1 MLSKEIGKE
10 LNTCLFHCRKAGE
23 EGIIELHCHTKMS
36 EGKGLI
42 APDELVR
49 YACDKGYK
57 AIAITDCGNV
67 QAFPEAYRTWLK
79 LWNEYEDGCRQ
90 KGEEADKRDFLKV
103 IYGLEGNLLAEDGN
117 VYPILLYAKNDEGIK
132 NLYRIVTASN
142 TKYFDKIPLIPRF
155 YLDEHRD
162 GLLIGAVC
170 DAGEVFTAINQPA
183 WDCNMYSY
191 DDVRRIASYY
201 DFLEIVPF
209 DSDEPDRGFKLERY
223 MCYSAVNIGLRNL
236 VVASD
241 AYYLC
246 ETDKA
251 CWDILTDNG
260 KGYSNRPRSL
270 MSYDEKCKRSFNR
283 WHLGMPEELREL
295 PDRLFDN
302 RALIADQIE
311 YVNPL
316 REGRFI
322 PEYPN
327 ADEELTSICEE
338 KVKGIFGDNP
348 DLEVR
353 KRLEGELNAIK
364 QNGYSGIYM
373 MWRQLVR
380 KSLDEGYPTG
390 IRGAVGSSFV
400 AFLCGITE
408 INPLSKENG
417 GYQIPAEV
425 FMGLKLDREPDIDIN
440 FGTNVRDVIQEYV
453 GELPGVGERCHGGT
467 ITTMA
472 KKNAERNIEQYFEEN
487 GLPIPEEK
495 EMAVLIK
502 KITGVKRGNGVH
514 PGGII
519 VCPQGEELVSFTPL
533 THPYPGKSITTE
545 FDYHSID
552 DNLLKLD
559 ILGHIQYDMLHA
571 LQEKTGV
578 KTEDIPLDDEEVLS
592 LLCDVDSEEIK
603 DFPEFG
609 SEYTRDIIKV
619 ARPKS
624 FDDLVKISALAHGT
638 DVWYGNQKELIESG
652 QISLSDC
659 IASRDDIMLYLMNM
673 TAPKD
678 DAYRI
683 MESVRKGK
691 GLTEKQKQ
699 MMKETSVPEWY
710 IRVCEKIRYL
720 FPKSHAVS
728 YTMMAVRLAYYM
740 VYYPDEYNE
749 ALSEVS

>member
-1 MLSKEIGKE
+1 MLSNEIGGE
-10 LNTCLFHCRKAGE
+10 LIRYQAKAD
-23 EGIIELHCHTKMS
+23 GIIELHCHTKMS

-49 YACDKGYK
+49 YAYEKGYR

-67 QAFPEAYRTWLK
+67 QAFPEVYRTWLK
-79 LWNEYEDGCRQ
+79 MWNEYVEGCRQ
-90 KGEEADKRDFLKV
+90 TGEEADKKNFLKV
-103 IYGLEGNLLAEDGN
+103 IYGLEGNMVTKEGRIFP
-117 VYPILLYAKNDEGIK
+117 VLLYAKNETGIR
-132 NLYRIVTASN
+132 NLYKIVTASN

-170 DAGEVFTAINQPA
+170 DGGEVFTAINQSA
-183 WDCNMYSY
+183 WDCKMYSY
-191 DDVRRIASYY
+191 DDVRKIASYY
-201 DFLEIVPF
+201 DFLEMVPF
-209 DSDEPDRGFKLERY
+209 DRDEPDRGFEFERY
-223 MCYSAVNIGLRNL
+223 MCYCAVNIGLRTM
-236 VVASD
+236 VAASD
-241 AYYLC
+241 AYYLS

-251 CWDILTDNG
+251 CWNILTNNK
-260 KGYSNRPRSL
+260 KGYSKRPGYL
-270 MSYDEKCKRSFNR
+270 MSYDEKCKKSFNR

-302 RALIADQIE
+302 RALIADQVE

-322 PEYPN
+322 PEYPD

-338 KVKGIFGDNP
+338 KVKEYFGDSP
-348 DLEVR
+348 DFEVR

-364 QNGYSGIYM
+364 QNGYAGLYM

-400 AFLCGITE
+400 AYLCGITD

-425 FMGLKLDREPDIDIN
+425 FMGLNLDKEPDIDIN
-440 FGTNVRDVIQEYV
+440 FGSNIRDVIQEYV
-453 GELPGVGERCHGGT
+453 RELPGVGEICHGGT
-467 ITTMA
+467 INKMNEKTA
-472 KKNAERNIEQYFEEN
+472 RRKIEGFYEEN
-487 GLPIPEEK
+487 GYPVPGEQD
-495 EMAVLIK
+495 MNALIDK
-502 KITGVKRGNGVH
+502 FVGVKTGNGLH
-514 PGGII
+514 PGGIM
-519 VCPQGEELVSFTPL
+519 VCPGGEELVSFTPL

-559 ILGHIQYDMLHA
+559 ILGHPQYDMLHV

-578 KTEDIPLDDEEVLS
+578 KIEEIPLDDEKVLK
-592 LLCDVDSEEIK
+592 LLCDVECEKIENL
-603 DFPEFG
+603 PEFG
-609 SEYTRDIIKV
+609 NELTRKIIKT
-619 ARPKS
+619 AKPQT
-624 FDDLVKISALAHGT
+624 FDDLVKISALSHGT
-638 DVWYGNQKELIESG
+638 ETWYGNQRELVESG
-652 QISLSDC
+652 QIGLSEC

-673 TAPKD
+673 TMPKE

-683 MESVRKGK
+683 MMTVRKGK
-691 GLTEKQKQ
+691 GVTDEQKQ
-699 MMKETSVPEWY
+699 MMKEAGVPEWY
-710 IRVCEKIRYL
+710 IRVCEKVRYL
-720 FPKSHAVS
+720 FQKAHAVS

-740 VYYPDEYNE
+740 VYYPDAYSE
-749 ALSEVS
+749 ALSEAG